1 MNVRNVLFALML
13 ITVGVIV
20 GAVIVSN
27 NDGTVTLGRAQG
39 DDEVRLGGPV
49 PVQQANLDLKAASQS
64 FVAVAKSVTPSV
76 VSITVTATVK
86 GGSRMPRD
94 LFHFFGP
101 DFQSPGPQKTQGSG
115 SGVIITPDGYIVT
128 NNHVVAEADPNGI
141 EVTLN
146 DKSTHRA
153 KLVGTDPSTDLA
165 VVRIDLKGLT
175 AAAIGNSDEA
185 QVGEWVL
192 AIGNPLGLTSTVT
205 AGIVSARGRNIGIIR
220 DAESD
225 PRLGS
230 YNIEDFIQT
239 DAAINPGN
247 SGGALVNLRGEV
259 IGINTAIATTNQRY
273 QGYGFAVPVNL
284 LKVVAQDLIEN
295 GEVRRGYIGVSISA
309 VDPTTGKAMGLKEGK
324 GVFVQRVIPGG
335 AGDRAGVQTE
345 DIILSVDGK
354 EVNEANELQAIVA
367 TKRPGDVV
375 TLKIWRDKKEIE
387 KKVTLRPREEDKTVA
402 SAGDQGDEQ
411 EKPEAASSSEVTFDA
426 IGMTV
431 RSLTSQEKRELDLD
445 TGVLVASVTPYGEAF
460 NRNFRQNQ
468 VILEADRKPVASAGE
483 LKKLMDSHKTGDAI
497 LFKVRA
503 DRQNTIY
510 LSLEL
515 PPAR

>member
-1 MNVRNVLFALML
+1 MTWA
-13 ITVGVIV
+13 
-20 GAVIVSN
+20 
-27 NDGTVTLGRAQG
+27 
-39 DDEVRLGGPV
+39 
-49 PVQQANLDLKAASQS
+49 
-64 FVAVAKSVTPSV
+64 
-76 VSITVTATVK
+76 
-86 GGSRMPRD
+86 
-94 LFHFFGP
+94 
-101 DFQSPGPQKTQGSG
+101 
-115 SGVIITPDGYIVT
+115 
-128 NNHVVAEADPNGI
+128 
-141 EVTLN
+141 
-146 DKSTHRA
+146 
-153 KLVGTDPSTDLA
+153 
-165 VVRIDLKGLT
+165 
-175 AAAIGNSDEA
+175 
-185 QVGEWVL
+185 
-192 AIGNPLGLTSTVT
+192 
-205 AGIVSARGRNIGIIR
+205 
-220 DAESD
+220 
-225 PRLGS
+225 
-230 YNIEDFIQT
+230 
-239 DAAINPGN
+239 
-247 SGGALVNLRGEV
+247 
-259 IGINTAIATTNQRY
+259 INTAIATTNQRY

-402 SAGDQGDEQ
+402 SAGDRGDEQ
-411 EKPEAASSSEVTFDA
+411 EKPETAGSSEVTFDA

-445 TGVLVASVTPYGEAF
+445 SGVLVASVTPYGEAF

-515 PPAR
+515 PPAK

>member
-1 MNVRNVLFALML
+1 MSKRTIITSFVL
-13 ITVGVIV
+13 IVVGIIF
-20 GAVIVSN
+20 GAILVSN
-27 NDGTVTLGRAQG
+27 IGGGVVEGLAGEG
-39 DDEVRLGGPV
+39 GKVKLGGPA
-49 PVQQANLDLKAASQS
+49 PVAAQNQSLKAMSDG
-64 FVAVAKSVTPSV
+64 FVAAAKGVTQSV
-76 VSITVTATVK
+76 VAIEATSP
-86 GGSRMPRD
+86 GDSRGNQMPRD
-94 LFHFFGP
+94 FFHFFGP
-101 DFQSPGPQKTQGSG
+101 DREPTPQRGYG
-115 SGVIITPDGYIVT
+115 SGVIITADGYIAT
-128 NNHVVAEADPNGI
+128 NNHVVEGAEKGSI
-141 EVTLN
+141 EVTLH
-146 DKSTHRA
+146 DKTRLRA
-153 KLVGTDPSTDLA
+153 KLIGTDPSTDLA
-165 VVRIDLKGLT
+165 VIKVEGKDL
-175 AAAIGNSDEA
+175 AAAALGNSDDV

-192 AIGNPLGLTSTVT
+192 AVGNPLQLTSTVT
-205 AGIVSARGRNIGIIR
+205 AGIVSAIGRNIRI
-220 DAESD
+220 
-225 PRLGS
+225 
-230 YNIEDFIQT
+230 IEDSYGIENFIQT

-354 EVNEANELQAIVA
+354 EVNEANELQATVA

-387 KKVTLRPREEDKTVA
+387 KKVTLRPREEDRNVA
-402 SAGDQGDEQ
+402 STGDPGDEP
-411 EKPEAASSSEVTFDA
+411 EKPETASNSEIKFDA

-431 RSLTSQEKRELDLD
+431 RSLTSQEKRELDID
-445 TGVLVASVTPYGEAF
+445 SGVLVANVAQYGEAF

-483 LKKLMDSHKTGDAI
+483 LKKVMDSHKPGDAI

-510 LSLEL
+510 LSIEL
-515 PPAR
+515 PPAK